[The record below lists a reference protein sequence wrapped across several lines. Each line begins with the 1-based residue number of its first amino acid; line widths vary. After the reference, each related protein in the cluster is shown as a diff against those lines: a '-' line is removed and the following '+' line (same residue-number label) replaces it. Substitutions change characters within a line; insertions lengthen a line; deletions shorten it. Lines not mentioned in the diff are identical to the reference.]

1 GALYFHSHQN
11 GRIIESQG
19 SDSGWRQILYGD
31 SGSQSDDRRV
41 RRLAFAKGEKSEM
54 ADTMKIRAQ
63 LQGDVADVK
72 VLMFHPMETGL
83 RKDPISGE
91 IIPLHFIQRV
101 IAALNGKTVMDA
113 QWSRAVSK
121 NPFVNFRI
129 RGARAGD
136 KVSVSWEDNMG
147 AQASIETM
155 LS

>member
-1 GALYFHSHQN
+1 
-11 GRIIESQG
+11 
-19 SDSGWRQILYGD
+19 
-31 SGSQSDDRRV
+31 
-41 RRLAFAKGEKSEM
+41 M
-54 ADTMKIRAQ
+54 ADAMKIRAQ

-83 RKDPISGE
+83 RKDAISGE
-91 IIPLHFIQRV
+91 IIPLHFIQHV
-101 IAALNGKTVMDA
+101 IATLNGKTVMDA

-129 RGARAGD
+129 RGARVGD

-147 AQASIETM
+147 AKASIETM